1 MGAQTAKQSPLYNR
15 GMMME
20 STEEIDYSK
29 DSAKD
34 LKPPY
39 SYATLIAQAIFSSE
53 EEKLTLNSIYN
64 WIMDK
69 YAFYRH
75 SQSGWQV
82 CFVIF
87 RS

>member
-1 MGAQTAKQSPLYNR
+1 
-15 GMMME
+15 MMME
-20 STEEIDYSK
+20 STEEIDYGK

-53 EEKLTLNSIYN
+53 EEKLTLNNIYT
-64 WIMDK
+64 WIMEK

-82 CFVIF
+82 SFFFFLPAPGPLLALDKLYVV
-87 RS
+87 